1 MYAIINDTMTIAS
14 VQKLFNDLF
23 PFLKIEFFEKE
34 IKNNGTV
41 NARKYIGNIQKKLS
55 DYRHIAISNHQILLN
70 PEMSVSELEKEISNE
85 YKLKTQVFRKSGNVW
100 LETTVTDGWSLEEQ
114 NSQGKIITEQMMS
127 KP

>member
-1 MYAIINDTMTIAS
+1 MYAAINDTMTIAS

-41 NARKYIGNIQKKLS
+41 NARKYIGNIQRKLS
-55 DYRHIAISNHQILLN
+55 DYRHIAVSTHQILLN

-100 LETTVTDGWSLEEQ
+100 LETTVTDSWSLEEQ
-114 NSQGKIITEQMMS
+114 NKQGEIITEQMMS